1 MQSVCDKIA
10 AERVNAMNESHNE
23 DIGYQI
29 QKISHSIK
37 QLQNERLQKED
48 LSVSHVNVMF
58 VLYEKDGV
66 TQSYLQKEL
75 GIKASS
81 LSKLIDILIQ
91 KDLVYK
97 ASLEKDARTKL
108 IHLTSLGKERKE
120 QLQHIRYDLESE
132 VTHPLT
138 PTEIKQM
145 QEMLQ
150 KIKNHLEE

>member
-1 MQSVCDKIA
+1 MKTFYAKMGS
-10 AERVNAMNESHNE
+10 ERVNVMNESHNE

-58 VLYEKDGV
+58 VLYEKDGL

-97 ASLEKDARTKL
+97 ASIEKDARTKL
-108 IHLTSLGKERKE
+108 IYLTSYGKERKE
-120 QLQHIRYDLESE
+120 QLQHIRYDLENE
-132 VTHPLT
+132 VTRALT
-138 PTEIKQM
+138 PEEVIQM
-145 QEMLQ
+145 QEMLT
-150 KIKNHLEE
+150 KNEEPP

>member
-1 MQSVCDKIA
+1 
-10 AERVNAMNESHNE
+10 MNESHHD

-37 QLQNERLQKED
+37 LLQNDRLQSEG

-66 TQSYLQKEL
+66 KQSYLQREL
-75 GIKASS
+75 GIRGSS

-97 ASLEKDARTKL
+97 KSVEHDARTKL
-108 IHLTSLGKERKE
+108 IYLTNLGKERKS

-138 PTEIKQM
+138 KKEIDQM
-145 QEMLQ
+145 QKMLT
-150 KIKNHLEE
+150 KIKNHLEG